1 MQYKL
6 ELEINEN
13 GKLMQSQ
20 KKSNSKIRKT
30 NWFKEPMNSSKKNGE
45 THKYGEKIGENSK
58 RFNESGT
65 EFRKSEP

>member
-20 KKSNSKIRKT
+20 KKKQL
-30 NWFKEPMNSSKKNGE
+30 KN
-45 THKYGEKIGENSK
+45 TQNQLI
-58 RFNESGT
+58 
-65 EFRKSEP
+65 